1 MDYLIHRVVRHW
13 LTVGLLVG
21 AAAAWW
27 GVPRAYAARGGFACG
42 GVWVLILVVVILPFI
57 LAPSQWRR

>member
-1 MDYLIHRVVRHW
+1 MENLIHRGVRCR
-13 LTVGLLVG
+13 LTVGLLLG

-27 GVPRAYAARGGFACG
+27 GLPRAYAARGSFAFG
-42 GVWVLILVVVILPFI
+42 GEWVLILVVVVLPFI